1 MVSTFSTHHN
11 TFYHTLHSL
20 YDEHCLISGRNQY
33 IDLGDLSKSFMENLD
48 EIKATGLTLTFRLKL
63 KRGSSAD
70 GQVVL
75 SGNSYDIS
83 IVEGFRYVM
92 SV

>member
-1 MVSTFSTHHN
+1 
-11 TFYHTLHSL
+11 
-20 YDEHCLISGRNQY
+20 
-33 IDLGDLSKSFMENLD
+33 MENLD